1 MNKKYIL
8 AVCAAAALTAAHWTE
23 PVYAKEKTLPDGLYV
38 GDVSLGGMTEEE
50 AEKAVAAKVEE
61 LAARQ
66 VRLNG
71 DGNEASVA
79 AKELGFAWKNPE
91 ELKETACNLAA
102 GNLVQQYMARKDV
115 EKTPV
120 HIPLETE
127 VDEGRV
133 EVFVRENTSG
143 LTAEPQ
149 NATITRASGAFHIT
163 PSVPGR
169 LVDIAA
175 TKKALQQQVCSE
187 EKEITV
193 DVVVAEWA
201 PDITESD
208 LSSIQDVLGTYTT
221 NFSSSNTS
229 RRKNLANGANKING
243 HVLMPGQMLSG
254 YECMHPFTT
263 ANGYYTAAA
272 YENGRVVDSVG
283 GGVCQIATTLY
294 NAALRAELEINQRQN
309 HSMIVAY
316 VKPSMDA
323 AIAGTVKDIRFTNNY
338 STPIFVEGR
347 AENGKLT
354 FTIYGRETRPVNRT
368 LDFVSETLSSVSPG
382 PPTEQLDM
390 SLAPGS
396 RKQVQSAHQGL
407 KSRLWKIVKVDG
419 VVTEKILLHTDTYN
433 ASKAIVLVG
442 PPVPAAPPRASRPAE
457 SAAPTTTA
465 GAPEAAR
472 PGVAETTQEPETA
485 QAGEAE
491 ATRPQGTRPAA
502 FEREETMP
510 EHSGGTGANE
520 AAQSRETGPG
530 ASRTWETPST
540 RAPETIP
547 VKQPETPAP

>member
-8 AVCAAAALTAAHWTE
+8 AVFAAAALTAAHWTE

-442 PPVPAAPPRASRPAE
+442 PPVPAAPRASRPAE

-510 EHSGGTGANE
+510 EPSGGTGANE

>member
-1 MNKKYIL
+1 M
-8 AVCAAAALTAAHWTE
+8 
-23 PVYAKEKTLPDGLYV
+23 
-38 GDVSLGGMTEEE
+38 
-50 AEKAVAAKVEE
+50 
-61 LAARQ
+61 
-66 VRLNG
+66 
-71 DGNEASVA
+71 
-79 AKELGFAWKNPE
+79 
-91 ELKETACNLAA
+91 
-102 GNLVQQYMARKDV
+102 
-115 EKTPV
+115 
-120 HIPLETE
+120 
-127 VDEGRV
+127 
-133 EVFVRENTSG
+133 
-143 LTAEPQ
+143 
-149 NATITRASGAFHIT
+149 
-163 PSVPGR
+163 
-169 LVDIAA
+169 
-175 TKKALQQQVCSE
+175 
-187 EKEITV
+187 
-193 DVVVAEWA
+193 
-201 PDITESD
+201 
-208 LSSIQDVLGTYTT
+208 
-221 NFSSSNTS
+221 
-229 RRKNLANGANKING
+229 
-243 HVLMPGQMLSG
+243 
-254 YECMHPFTT
+254 
-263 ANGYYTAAA
+263 
-272 YENGRVVDSVG
+272 
-283 GGVCQIATTLY
+283 
-294 NAALRAELEINQRQN
+294 
-309 HSMIVAY
+309 
-316 VKPSMDA
+316 
-323 AIAGTVKDIRFTNNY
+323 
-338 STPIFVEGR
+338 EGR

-510 EHSGGTGANE
+510 EPSGGTGAKE